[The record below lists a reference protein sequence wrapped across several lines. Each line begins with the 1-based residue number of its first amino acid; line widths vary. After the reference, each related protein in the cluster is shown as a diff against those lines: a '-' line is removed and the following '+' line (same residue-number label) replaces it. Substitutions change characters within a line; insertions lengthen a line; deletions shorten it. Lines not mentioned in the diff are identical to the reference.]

1 MASSQGRPGNLPAES
16 TSFVG
21 RRAELDQV
29 LSALERARLVTLL
42 GPGGVGKTR
51 LALRAADRARPLFPD
66 GVWLVEL
73 SGLRAPESLPCVI
86 AETLRL
92 PGRRLGDPAEFLAE
106 RLAPRE
112 LLLVLDT
119 CEHLVHAT
127 ALLAERLLTAA
138 PGLRVLATSRES
150 LNVVGE
156 HIVPV
161 PPLEVPG
168 PRDGAASDAAGPDA
182 GAACDSVTL
191 FAERAV
197 ASSPGFTVA
206 PANHAAVCQL
216 CRRLEGIPLALE
228 LAAVRLR
235 AMPVEEIVERLSDRF
250 RVLGGAHGA
259 SRAAGRTTEHRHQT
273 LRTAITWSHDLC
285 MPAERMLWAR
295 LSVFPGD
302 FDLAAAEAVCTD
314 DDLPPSELVDV
325 LTMLV
330 DKSVVRFDPKAD
342 RYQMLDTLR
351 EYGAERLVQA
361 GERDLLRRRH
371 RDRYAAL
378 ADQAARDRLGP
389 RQLWWTR
396 RLRDEAG
403 NLRAALEWSLATPGE
418 QAAGLR
424 LAVAL
429 LDHWFLTSRI
439 GEARTWY
446 HQALESTPSDLPERG
461 RALYAAGL
469 FTVLQGDLP
478 AAGKLLD
485 DTLAFAE
492 ASGDADLRAHAV
504 QELGRLR
511 LHSGDLQGALDLFR
525 EARAH
530 YDGTGYPDVRAIT
543 VLTDLASVHAL
554 RGEPDDALE
563 LCARCLEI
571 CEARGESWCR
581 AAAVWMRGAARW
593 LAGEPGPALADA
605 RDGLPVRAAFDD
617 PGGIALTLDLMMAC
631 AVADGE
637 HERAAVLAGASARLW
652 ETLGMHALRGP
663 HYSVLREEG
672 VAAFT
677 RALGRTRADALLSRG
692 RSLTLPE
699 TLAFAMAEPPT
710 NAPPERDPQKPADA

>member
-1 MASSQGRPGNLPAES
+1 MASLQGRPGNLPAES

-29 LSALERARLVTLL
+29 LGALERARLVTLL

-106 RLAPRE
+106 RLAARE
-112 LLLVLDT
+112 LLLILDT

-138 PGLRVLATSRES
+138 PGLRVLTTSRES

-168 PRDGAASDAAGPDA
+168 PRDGTGAGGGPDT

-197 ASSPGFTVA
+197 ASSPGFAVA

-250 RVLGGAHGA
+250 RVLGGATA
-259 SRAAGRTTEHRHQT
+259 SRTTEHRHQT

-285 MPAERMLWAR
+285 LPAERMLWAR

-314 DDLPPSELVDV
+314 DDLPPNELVDV

-371 RDRYAAL
+371 RDHYAAL
-378 ADQAARDRLGP
+378 AGHAARDRLGP

-396 RLRDEAG
+396 RLQNEAG
-403 NLRAALEWSLATPGE
+403 NLRAALEWSLETPAE
-418 QAAGLR
+418 RAAGLR
-424 LAVAL
+424 LAVSL

-446 HQALESTPSDLPERG
+446 QQALAATPRELPERG
-461 RALYAAGL
+461 RALYAAGM
-469 FTVLQGDLP
+469 FTLLQGDLG
-478 AAGKLLD
+478 AAAELLD
-485 DTLAFAE
+485 AAVAFAE
-492 ASGDADLRAHAV
+492 ASGDPDLRAHAV

-511 LHSGDLQGALDLFR
+511 LHSGDLPGALELYR

-530 YDGTGYPDVRAIT
+530 YEEAGYSDVAAIT
-543 VLTDLASVHAL
+543 VHTDIASVHAL
-554 RGEPDDALE
+554 RGEVAEALE
-563 LCARCLEI
+563 LCARCLAI
-571 CEARGESWCR
+571 CDARGESWCR
-581 AAAVWMRGAARW
+581 AVAVWMRGATRW
-593 LAGEPGPALADA
+593 LAGETGPALADVRA
-605 RDGLPVRAAFDD
+605 SLPVRAAFDD
-617 PGGIALTLDLMMAC
+617 LGGIALALDLLMAC
-631 AVADGE
+631 AVADGG
-637 HERAAVLAGASARLW
+637 HERAAVLAGASGRLW

-663 HYSVLREEG
+663 HYAGLREEG
-672 VAAFT
+672 IASIV
-677 RALGRTRADALLSRG
+677 RALGEARTRELITRG
-692 RSLTLPE
+692 RSLQLPE
-699 TLAFAMAEPPT
+699 ALAFAMDDPPQDWPGP
-710 NAPPERDPQKPADA
+710 NPS